1 VCILNNFRKEIR
13 FGTEMSNRTEL
24 SKTTIR
30 RKTELDRQEER
41 VRNDKERKRGM
52 GGGGIAKEWN
62 RYQGEKKRATGLILE
77 KHQRSNI
84 LSNCL
89 FEGKVLSTMKKKTT

>member
-1 VCILNNFRKEIR
+1 MRILNNFKKEIR

-30 RKTELDRQEER
+30 RKTELNRQAER

-52 GGGGIAKEWN
+52 DSQRME
-62 RYQGEKKRATGLILE
+62 QVSGEKEAR
-77 KHQRSNI
+77 NW
-84 LSNCL
+84 
-89 FEGKVLSTMKKKTT
+89 VDP